1 MTAKSN
7 IGRST
12 VAGLVERAPKLLL
25 ALALIAILL
34 GAASAGARA
43 ATVGDGEPPILQ
55 PQPGL
60 EYPWSLSPKLTLEA
74 HALPTGDLRFAVR
87 GTQFTRG
94 GGVTLQVIEAKSGQ
108 VAAIFPGG
116 TAATGASFAKL
127 TNLRPCKFNGTVTGN
142 YLVTAT
148 DLATGKVS
156 NTLTITSCA

>member
-12 VAGLVERAPKLLL
+12 VAGLVECAPKLLL
-25 ALALIAILL
+25 ALALISVLL
-34 GAASAGARA
+34 GAASASARA
-43 ATVGDGEPPILQ
+43 AVGGDGEPPILQ

-60 EYPWSLSPKLTLEA
+60 EYPWTASPALTLES
-74 HALPTGDLRFAVR
+74 HALPNGDLRFAVR
-87 GTQFTRG
+87 GSQFTSG
-94 GGVTLQVIEAKSGQ
+94 GNVTLQAIGAKSGQ
-108 VAAIFPGG
+108 PAAIFPGG

-127 TNLRPCKFNGTVTGN
+127 TNLRPCKFNGTVTGT

-148 DLATGKVS
+148 DQATGKVS